1 MEIKYNFP
9 LLNHAADQCGMG
21 TKNLTGELDDLKRN
35 IQPML
40 ASWDGDAQA
49 AYHARQTEWETA
61 ANDLRDLLGKIE
73 RALRESAIKMQQRE
87 HSNKAKFHG

>member
-9 LLNHAADQCGMG
+9 LLNHAADQCSAAA
-21 TKNLTGELDDLKRN
+21 KNLTGELDDLKRGL
-35 IQPML
+35 QPML

-49 AYHARQTEWETA
+49 AYHMRQSEWETA

-73 RALRESAIKMQQRE
+73 RSLRDSAMKMQQRE
-87 HSNKAKFHG
+87 HANKAKFGG